1 MDTKELFLKTEHGVR
16 IAINHHEGKRN
27 EVLII
32 VPGWFMTKDSRS
44 FSDMAREFSRSFDV
58 ITMDARGHGK
68 SSGAFMFGAEE
79 IADLASVVDFARER
93 YEKIYLL
100 GFSLGGG
107 LVLNYAAEYKGV
119 DRVIA
124 VSAPHSF
131 EKIENQM
138 WRPEAWYMTIFKKM
152 DLKQWCSI
160 RLHPKGLV
168 LPKPAPIEAVGKIE
182 VPTLFIAGEKDPT
195 VHVWHTEALF
205 DKAVCEKHYELFE
218 KCFHAEDL
226 FLQNQEKFMRVCKE
240 WLK

>member
-1 MDTKELFLKTEHGVR
+1 MRELLLETPHGIK
-16 IAINHHEGKRN
+16 IAINHYETKRD

-44 FSDMAREFSRSFDV
+44 FKDMAKEFTQSVDV
-58 ITMDARGHGK
+58 IVMDPRGHGK

-79 IADLASVVDFARER
+79 IVDLAAVVDFARER
-93 YEKIYLL
+93 YGKVYLL

-107 LVLNYAAEYKGV
+107 LVVNYAAENKV
-119 DRVIA
+119 VNKVIA

-152 DLKQWCSI
+152 NLKQWCSI
-160 RLHPKGLV
+160 RPHPKGLFA
-168 LPKPAPIEAVGKIE
+168 PKPAPIKVVDKVEA
-182 VPTLFIAGEKDPT
+182 PTLFIAGEKDPT
-195 VHVWHTEALF
+195 VHAWHTEALY
-205 DKAVCEKHYELFE
+205 DKAVCEKQYKLFE

-226 FLQNQEKFMRVCKE
+226 FLQKREEFIDVCKE